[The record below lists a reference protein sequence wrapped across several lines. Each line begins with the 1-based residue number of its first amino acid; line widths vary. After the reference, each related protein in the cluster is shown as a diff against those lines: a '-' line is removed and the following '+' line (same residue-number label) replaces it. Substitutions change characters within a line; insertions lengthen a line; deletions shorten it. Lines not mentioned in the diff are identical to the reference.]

1 MKYKEI
7 YKLDMLK
14 YIPEEE
20 YNKYGPRTHFY
31 KFSRYII
38 AYGKFKETNKTEV
51 EIIKTNCKEY
61 DIHKICNYIT
71 ILIQEQYSR
80 RSGHYKDDIYF
91 RCDNNYDLR
100 DTYFELY
107 DIVEIMNSLDVYEK
121 IYVHIDE
128 DCNLLLSSRSR
139 LVTRA
144 EDRITG
150 KYFYL

>member
-100 DTYFELY
+100 DMYFELY